1 VTVTDAHDQEM
12 NREALRRDV
21 RTVEEEVRVDAM
33 RVKALEGEETDR
45 QAASI
50 QARTAAIV
58 AKEAAILQAVARV
71 EDQGEDVETK
81 HAELMNQQVETYL
94 R

>member
-50 QARTAAIV
+50 QARTAAIAAV
-58 AKEAAILQAVARV
+58 AAILQAVARV